1 MSDRTHHIM
10 LPDGRRV
17 AYAEYGDPGGTPIL
31 FHTGTYFSR
40 LLPSE
45 PALPAGVRLISIDR
59 AGIGESD
66 PSDRRSFAQSAADT
80 NGLADS
86 LHLNDYAILGWSSG
100 TAHAMACAAH
110 SPKRVRRL
118 GLVAALPPWMRPHAF
133 KDMDFQWAMIGRA
146 SNMSNRF
153 NPMVRVVVGQVRK
166 TVLNPKKILKLLA
179 RTPPDV
185 AAVEKLRTGILASY
199 AEAIKTGPQ
208 GAIDD
213 IMTYVRPWD
222 FDIATIR
229 AATIVWHGDQDRI
242 CPHGADYITATIVG
256 SRQTTFAGEG
266 HLALFD
272 HWDDVLREM
281 TA

>member
-1 MSDRTHHIM
+1 M
-10 LPDGRRV
+10 LPDGRQV
-17 AYAEYGDPGGTPIL
+17 AYAEYGDPGGTPVL

-40 LLPSE
+40 LLPNE
-45 PALPAGVRLISIDR
+45 PSLPPGVRLISIDR

-66 PSDRRSFAQSAADT
+66 PTARRTFAQSAADT
-80 NGLADS
+80 NGLADG
-86 LHLNDYAILGWSSG
+86 LQLNDYAILGWSSG

-110 SPKRVRRL
+110 TPQRVRRL
-118 GLVAALPPWMRPHAF
+118 GVVAATPPWMRPHAL

-153 NPMVRVVVGQVRK
+153 GPMVPVLTGQVRK
-166 TVLNPKKILKLLA
+166 IALNPKKILKLLA

-185 AAVEKLRTGILASY
+185 AAVEKLRTGILASNT
-199 AEAIKTGPQ
+199 EAIKSGPD
-208 GAIDD
+208 GMIGD

-222 FDIATIR
+222 FDIAIIR
-229 AATIVWHGDQDRI
+229 TPTIVWHGDRDRI
-242 CPHGADYITATIVG
+242 CPHGADYITATIAG

-272 HWDDVLREM
+272 HWGDVLREM